1 MPHMPSWLTIL
12 CALLAIHLFALEA
25 LAERAKRTGETTLYR
40 APLGLRILLG
50 TGIIGTVY
58 GAGAVALSKDL
69 RRDWWVSV
77 LLLGLAMFC
86 ASQWPADLGVSK
98 SGIYEKKWL
107 GLRKK
112 AVLWEDIASSA
123 VAPDE
128 DSVWVVA
135 KSGTTIKHTK
145 YHVDRAGFVAQ
156 MKTYCKWLEPG
167 RGL

>member
-1 MPHMPSWLTIL
+1 MPSSLTIL
-12 CALLAIHLFALEA
+12 SALLPVHLFALEA

-40 APLGLRILLG
+40 APLGLRIILG
-50 TGIIGTVY
+50 TAIICVVY
-58 GAGAVALSKDL
+58 GAGAVALSKEL

-77 LLLGLAMFC
+77 LLLGLAIFC

-112 AVLWEDIASSA
+112 VFLWEDIASSA
-123 VAPDE
+123 AAPDE

-135 KSGTTIKHTK
+135 RSGTTIKHTK
-145 YHVDRAGFVAQ
+145 YHVDRAGFIAQ
-156 MKTYCKWLEPG
+156 MKTYCRWLEPG
-167 RGL
+167 RAL

>member
-1 MPHMPSWLTIL
+1 MPSWLTIL

-25 LAERAKRTGETTLYR
+25 LSERAKRTGETTLYR

-50 TGIIGTVY
+50 SAIIAMVY
-58 GAGAVALSKDL
+58 GTGAVALSKEF

-77 LLLGLAMFC
+77 LLLGMAIFC

-112 AVLWEDIASSA
+112 VFLWVDTASSA
-123 VAPDE
+123 AAPDE

-135 KSGTTIKHTK
+135 KSGAIIKHTK

-156 MKTYCKWLEPG
+156 IKTHCRWLEAG
-167 RGL
+167 RAL

>member
-1 MPHMPSWLTIL
+1 MPSSLTIL
-12 CALLAIHLFALEA
+12 CTLLAVHLFALEA

-50 TGIIGTVY
+50 SAIIGMVY
-58 GAGAVALSKDL
+58 GTGAVALSKEF

-77 LLLGLAMFC
+77 LLLGMAIFC

-112 AVLWEDIASSA
+112 TFLWVDTASSA
-123 VAPDE
+123 AAPDE

-135 KSGTTIKHTK
+135 KSGATIKHTK
-145 YHVDRAGFVAQ
+145 YHVDRAGFIAQ
-156 MKTYCKWLEPG
+156 IKSHCRWLEPG
-167 RGL
+167 RAL

>member
-1 MPHMPSWLTIL
+1 MPSSLTIV

-25 LAERAKRTGETTLYR
+25 LAERAKRTQNTTLYR

-50 TGIIGTVY
+50 IAIIGMVY
-58 GAGAVALSKDL
+58 GAGAAALSKEV

-77 LLLGLAMFC
+77 LLLGLAILC
-86 ASQWPADLGVSK
+86 ASQWPADLGISK

-112 AVLWEDIASSA
+112 AILWEDVASSA
-123 VAPDE
+123 VAADD

-145 YHVDRAGFVAQ
+145 YHVDRARFIAQ
-156 MKTYCKWLEPG
+156 IKTYGRWLEPG
-167 RGL
+167 RAL

>member
-1 MPHMPSWLTIL
+1 MPSWLSIL

-50 TGIIGTVY
+50 TAIIGMVY
-58 GAGAVALSKDL
+58 GAGAVALSKEF

-77 LLLGLAMFC
+77 LLLGLAICC

-107 GLRKK
+107 GLCKK

-123 VAPDE
+123 AALE
-128 DSVWVVA
+128 GSVWVVA

-145 YHVDRAGFVAQ
+145 YHVDRAGLIAQ
-156 MKTYCKWLEPG
+156 MKTYCRWLEPG
-167 RGL
+167 RAL

>member
-1 MPHMPSWLTIL
+1 MPSWLTIL

-50 TGIIGTVY
+50 TAIIGMVY
-58 GAGAVALSKDL
+58 GAGAVALSKEL

-77 LLLGLAMFC
+77 LLLGLAIFC
-86 ASQWPADLGVSK
+86 ASLWPADLGVSK
-98 SGIYEKKWL
+98 SEIYEKKWL

-112 AVLWEDIASSA
+112 TFLWKDVASSA
-123 VAPDE
+123 VAPGE

-145 YHVDRAGFVAQ
+145 YHVDRARFIAQ
-156 MKTYCKWLEPG
+156 MKTYCRWLEPG
-167 RGL
+167 QAL